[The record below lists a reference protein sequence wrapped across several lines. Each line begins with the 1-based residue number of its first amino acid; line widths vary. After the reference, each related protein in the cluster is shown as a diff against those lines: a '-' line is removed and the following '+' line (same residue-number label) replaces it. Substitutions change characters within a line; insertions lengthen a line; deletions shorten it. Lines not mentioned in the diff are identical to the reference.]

1 MTLARACSKII
12 EYSFYALFFLTP
24 LAFTDKTSELFE
36 FNKMWLIFGL
46 TIIIGTSWIT
56 KMILQKEIRIQRT
69 PLDIPI
75 LLFLISQF
83 ISTVV
88 SLDTHVSIWGYYSR
102 FNGGLLSIISYIFLY
117 YAFISNLSHLGNL
130 LIKRIL
136 LVSLISGAIVA
147 LWGLPSHFGY
157 DPTCFIFRGTL
168 DVTCWTEAFQ
178 PKIRIFSTLG
188 QPNWM
193 AAYLAILL
201 PIAIAFAIQ
210 KTQSFRKSESL
221 KFRKSDYLTFR
232 VIRVFWKE
240 IIYVLTVVI
249 FYLDLLFTGSNSGF
263 LGFTG
268 GIILF
273 FAIFVLLSTKSI
285 VLKLTTI
292 FSGSIFFLLW
302 MATKWKDLKIISF
315 LSLIFLLIYIL
326 QIIYVSIKSKENIL
340 AKNRLF
346 LSLFFIPILI
356 ISLFLG
362 TPASPSI
369 KNLLPKPEAKPQAV
383 SLIKESQTIGPAL
396 EVGGTDSGKI
406 RLIVWRGAL
415 DIWRNNPFFGT
426 GVETYAFA
434 YYKYRP
440 ASHNL
445 TSEWD
450 YLYNKAHNE
459 YLNYLATTGAFG
471 LGSYLLMIGVFLFL
485 TLKKLIF
492 SENSDS
498 SENQKLRQSDNLI
511 IRKSGTPS
519 FPSVLIITL
528 LASYVSILVSNFF
541 GFSVVIIN
549 LYMFMIPAFVLI
561 LNNQIK
567 YNYSSS
573 EVTPKGGRV
582 EKHQSGNS
590 SRLRSNN
597 NQLSG
602 FQWFGI
608 ISINLI
614 SLYLILN
621 LFRSWQADTD
631 YAMGNNLDKIGQY
644 QEAYPKLH
652 EAVSKRGDEP
662 TFKDELSFN
671 NAVLALAL
679 LNQKDTNASNSAKE
693 TAARL
698 IQEAIETSNNV
709 VSEHPN
715 NIVSWK
721 TRIRMF
727 YMLSQIN
734 QQYLNFALEAII
746 KASTLAP
753 TDAKISYNL
762 GVLYGQSGNNAK
774 AIETLQKTIILKP
787 DYRDAYYALGLFY
800 YEAAVDKNQKIIKP
814 ELQKKAVET
823 MNYILDNFSS
833 NDGQAKQ
840 ALEKWGEK

>member
-326 QIIYVSIKSKENIL
+326 QIIYVSIKSKENIP

-471 LGSYLLMIGVFLFL
+471 LGSYLLMIGAFLFL
-485 TLKKLIF
+485 SLKTLISRTEVRNEKWENGFKDVG
-492 SENSDS
+492 SENSKKS
-498 SENQKLRQSDNLI
+498 KISHFSGEAGFHILTSNFPLLI
-511 IRKSGTPS
+511 A
-519 FPSVLIITL
+519 L
-528 LASYVSILVSNFF
+528 LASYASILISNFF
-541 GFSVVIIN
+541 GFSVV
-549 LYMFMIPAFVLI
+549 L
-561 LNNQIK
+561 
-567 YNYSSS
+567 
-573 EVTPKGGRV
+573 
-582 EKHQSGNS
+582 
-590 SRLRSNN
+590 
-597 NQLSG
+597 
-602 FQWFGI
+602 
-608 ISINLI
+608 
-614 SLYLILN
+614 
-621 LFRSWQADTD
+621 
-631 YAMGNNLDKIGQY
+631 
-644 QEAYPKLH
+644 
-652 EAVSKRGDEP
+652 
-662 TFKDELSFN
+662 
-671 NAVLALAL
+671 
-679 LNQKDTNASNSAKE
+679 
-693 TAARL
+693 
-698 IQEAIETSNNV
+698 
-709 VSEHPN
+709 
-715 NIVSWK
+715 
-721 TRIRMF
+721 
-727 YMLSQIN
+727 
-734 QQYLNFALEAII
+734 
-746 KASTLAP
+746 
-753 TDAKISYNL
+753 
-762 GVLYGQSGNNAK
+762 
-774 AIETLQKTIILKP
+774 
-787 DYRDAYYALGLFY
+787 
-800 YEAAVDKNQKIIKP
+800 
-814 ELQKKAVET
+814 
-823 MNYILDNFSS
+823 
-833 NDGQAKQ
+833 
-840 ALEKWGEK
+840 

>member
-88 SLDTHVSIWGYYSR
+88 SLDTHVSIWG
-102 FNGGLLSIISYIFLY
+102 Y

-315 LSLIFLLIYIL
+315 LSLLSQKKIYSRRTVYFYLYFLY
-326 QIIYVSIKSKENIL
+326 QY
-340 AKNRLF
+340 
-346 LSLFFIPILI
+346 SLFRFSWEHL
-356 ISLFLG
+356 
-362 TPASPSI
+362 PA
-369 KNLLPKPEAKPQAV
+369 QA
-383 SLIKESQTIGPAL
+383 L
-396 EVGGTDSGKI
+396 
-406 RLIVWRGAL
+406 
-415 DIWRNNPFFGT
+415 
-426 GVETYAFA
+426 
-434 YYKYRP
+434 
-440 ASHNL
+440 
-445 TSEWD
+445 
-450 YLYNKAHNE
+450 
-459 YLNYLATTGAFG
+459 
-471 LGSYLLMIGVFLFL
+471 
-485 TLKKLIF
+485 
-492 SENSDS
+492 
-498 SENQKLRQSDNLI
+498 
-511 IRKSGTPS
+511 
-519 FPSVLIITL
+519 
-528 LASYVSILVSNFF
+528 
-541 GFSVVIIN
+541 
-549 LYMFMIPAFVLI
+549 
-561 LNNQIK
+561 
-567 YNYSSS
+567 
-573 EVTPKGGRV
+573 
-582 EKHQSGNS
+582 
-590 SRLRSNN
+590 
-597 NQLSG
+597 
-602 FQWFGI
+602 
-608 ISINLI
+608 
-614 SLYLILN
+614 
-621 LFRSWQADTD
+621 
-631 YAMGNNLDKIGQY
+631 
-644 QEAYPKLH
+644 
-652 EAVSKRGDEP
+652 
-662 TFKDELSFN
+662 
-671 NAVLALAL
+671 
-679 LNQKDTNASNSAKE
+679 
-693 TAARL
+693 
-698 IQEAIETSNNV
+698 
-709 VSEHPN
+709 
-715 NIVSWK
+715 
-721 TRIRMF
+721 
-727 YMLSQIN
+727 
-734 QQYLNFALEAII
+734 
-746 KASTLAP
+746 
-753 TDAKISYNL
+753 KISFQNRKQNL
-762 GVLYGQSGNNAK
+762 K
-774 AIETLQKTIILKP
+774 
-787 DYRDAYYALGLFY
+787 LFH
-800 YEAAVDKNQKIIKP
+800 
-814 ELQKKAVET
+814 
-823 MNYILDNFSS
+823 
-833 NDGQAKQ
+833 
-840 ALEKWGEK
+840 

>member
-471 LGSYLLMIGVFLFL
+471 LGSYLLMI
-485 TLKKLIF
+485 
-492 SENSDS
+492 
-498 SENQKLRQSDNLI
+498 
-511 IRKSGTPS
+511 
-519 FPSVLIITL
+519 
-528 LASYVSILVSNFF
+528 
-541 GFSVVIIN
+541 
-549 LYMFMIPAFVLI
+549 
-561 LNNQIK
+561 
-567 YNYSSS
+567 
-573 EVTPKGGRV
+573 
-582 EKHQSGNS
+582 
-590 SRLRSNN
+590 
-597 NQLSG
+597 
-602 FQWFGI
+602 
-608 ISINLI
+608 
-614 SLYLILN
+614 
-621 LFRSWQADTD
+621 
-631 YAMGNNLDKIGQY
+631 
-644 QEAYPKLH
+644 
-652 EAVSKRGDEP
+652 
-662 TFKDELSFN
+662 
-671 NAVLALAL
+671 
-679 LNQKDTNASNSAKE
+679 
-693 TAARL
+693 
-698 IQEAIETSNNV
+698 
-709 VSEHPN
+709 
-715 NIVSWK
+715 
-721 TRIRMF
+721 
-727 YMLSQIN
+727 
-734 QQYLNFALEAII
+734 
-746 KASTLAP
+746 
-753 TDAKISYNL
+753 
-762 GVLYGQSGNNAK
+762 
-774 AIETLQKTIILKP
+774 
-787 DYRDAYYALGLFY
+787 
-800 YEAAVDKNQKIIKP
+800 
-814 ELQKKAVET
+814 
-823 MNYILDNFSS
+823 
-833 NDGQAKQ
+833 
-840 ALEKWGEK
+840 